1 MFEPDTTIFVDE
13 GIVHEEILHLEY
25 GDGASKYDS
34 KKTVRTKL
42 IISADGYYMKLGD
55 KAKWSTL
62 GNDRIGRLLAYQD
75 CLEEIR
81 KLRSG
86 KESKAGHIIP
96 PKDDGDHE

>member
-25 GDGASKYDS
+25 GDVASEYGS

-55 KAKWSTL
+55 KVNWSAE
-62 GNDRIGRLLAYQD
+62 GNGRIGRLLAYQD

-86 KESKAGHIIP
+86 KESKAGYITP
-96 PKDDGDHE
+96 PKDQ